1 MDREFP
7 LLARKKKTAF
17 RWPTKDHQNS
27 LVKKHLE
34 NQRYFFSQIKNQ
46 AKKKQPSACQQRQQR
61 DFPRYYTQGNFF
73 LNKER
78 SKNIDTKV

>member
-34 NQRYFFSQIKNQ
+34 NQRYFFLQKKNE
-46 AKKKQPSACQQRQQR
+46 AKKKKQPSACHQRQQR
-61 DFPRYYTQGNFF
+61 DFPTSGGEGFA
-73 LNKER
+73 L
-78 SKNIDTKV
+78 